1 MIPANDSGAAMTFET
16 FIETA
21 QPFYRTLAANNSKD
35 WWEAN
40 RATYDKEIK
49 PTALALLDE
58 ITPRLSDL
66 LGDPV
71 TTKLFRPHRDTR
83 FSKDKTPYKTHLH
96 VLWQVNEG
104 RQPVAYFFGIEPD
117 QVRIGGGMMAMEKD
131 VLDDWRKFVD
141 LDAPR
146 VARIVDG
153 VKTAGFSLREP
164 ELVRVPRGYAPDHP
178 NADLLRHKSV
188 IATRPLGGTG
198 PLCDRI
204 MDGLKEFK
212 PLGDLLLSVACA

>member
-1 MIPANDSGAAMTFET
+1 MPAHADLIP
-16 FIETA
+16 TA
-21 QPFYRTLAANNSKD
+21 RSFYRQLDANNARD
-35 WWEAN
+35 WWQAN
-40 RATYDKEIK
+40 RAPYDDVLK
-49 PTALALLDE
+49 PGALSLLEDMTA
-58 ITPRLSDL
+58 PLSDL
-66 LGDPV
+66 ADAPV

-153 VKTAGFSLREP
+153 VKSAGFTLRDP
-164 ELVRVPRGYAPDHP
+164 ELVRVPRGFAPDHP

-204 MDGLKEFK
+204 MNGLNEFK